1 MSKSDGTGVL
11 DRLRGKLSARRAK
24 TSERAHTR
32 GALKAER
39 EAPAASK
46 RKHSSPPTI
55 GGGVG

>member
-11 DRLRGKLSARRAK
+11 DRLRGKLGARRAK

-39 EAPAASK
+39 EAAAASK